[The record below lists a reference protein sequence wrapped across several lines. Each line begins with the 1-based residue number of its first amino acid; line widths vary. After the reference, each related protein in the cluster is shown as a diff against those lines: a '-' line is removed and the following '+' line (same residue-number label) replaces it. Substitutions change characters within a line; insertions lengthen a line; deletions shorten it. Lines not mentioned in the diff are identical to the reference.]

1 MIRRRLALLLSAV
14 GSPFVV
20 LPLFWIVLVAECT
33 ETSRAF
39 WFWCIVSIGLTVAVP
54 AIYVLIRV
62 YLGELT
68 DVHVRLREQR
78 EGPFRVALFAALA
91 LLATMWVFRAPQPL
105 IPVTLNMILNGVL
118 FASIS
123 RSWKISLH
131 TGMLSSCLTSGVMLL
146 GWPPSVHMLVPPL
159 VWARAERGRHL
170 PSQGM
175 AGWLLGS
182 LSTALILRGLLG
194 L

>member
-1 MIRRRLALLLSAV
+1 VIRRRLAFLLSAV

-20 LPLFWIVLVAECT
+20 LPVFWLILMAQAT
-33 ETSRAF
+33 HSAGAF
-39 WFWCIVSIGLTVAVP
+39 WFWSCASIGLTVGVP
-54 AIYVLIRV
+54 ALYVLHQVRS
-62 YLGELT
+62 GQLT

-78 EGPFRVALFAALA
+78 RGPFRVALMAALA
-91 LLATMWVFRAPQPL
+91 LLSLMVLGRAPHPL
-105 IPVTLNMILNGVL
+105 IPVTVSMLVSGVL
-118 FASIS
+118 FAYIS

-131 TGMLSSCLTSGVMLL
+131 TGMLSSCLTCGVVLL

-175 AGWLLGS
+175 AGWLLGTVT
-182 LSTALILRGLLG
+182 TAVILRLG
-194 L
+194 AGF

>member
-1 MIRRRLALLLSAV
+1 M
-14 GSPFVV
+14 V
-20 LPLFWIVLVAECT
+20 LPIFWLVLVAD
-33 ETSRAF
+33 SARSPAAF
-39 WFWCIVSIGLTVAVP
+39 WFWSIVCIGLTVGVP
-54 AIYVLIRV
+54 ALYVLSQVRS
-62 YLGELT
+62 GQLT

-78 EGPFRVALFAALA
+78 SGPFRVALYAALS
-91 LLATMWVFRAPQPL
+91 LLTVMVVGGAPPPL
-105 IPVTLNMILNGVL
+105 IPVTVSMLANGVI

-131 TGMLSSCLTSGVMLL
+131 TGMLSSCLTSGVILL

-175 AGWLLGS
+175 AGWLLGTI
-182 LSTALILRGLLG
+182 LTAWILKLL

>member
-1 MIRRRLALLLSAV
+1 MIRRRLAFFLSAV

-20 LPLFWIVLVAECT
+20 LPLFWLILVFNAT
-33 ETSRAF
+33 EGPGAF
-39 WFWCIVSIGLTVAVP
+39 WFWSAISIGLTVGVP
-54 AIYVLIRV
+54 AIYVLLRV
-62 YLGELT
+62 RSGQLT

-78 EGPFRVALFAALA
+78 SGPFRVALIAALA
-91 LLATMWVFRAPQPL
+91 LLLVMWLGGAPDPMM
-105 IPVTLNMILNGVL
+105 PVTISMLGNGIL
-118 FASIS
+118 FAWIS
-123 RSWKISLH
+123 RTWKISLH
-131 TGMLSSCLTSGVMLL
+131 TGMLSSCLTCGVILL

-182 LSTALILRGLLG
+182 LSTALMLRLLR
-194 L
+194 